1 MGRNIAVGAL
11 LALFLGLSLSI
22 TQAQGNEATTVTGY
36 QDILYSGNYVSVND
50 ISGNINGMSL
60 IGGNY

>member
-1 MGRNIAVGAL
+1 VGAL
-11 LALFLGLSLSI
+11 LALLLSLSLSI
-22 TQAQGNEATTVTGY
+22 TQAQGNEATPVTGC

-60 IGGNY
+60 IGDNY

>member
-1 MGRNIAVGAL
+1 MEAL
-11 LALFLGLSLSI
+11 LALLLGLSLSI
-22 TQAQGNEATTVTGY
+22 IRAQSKKATPVTGC